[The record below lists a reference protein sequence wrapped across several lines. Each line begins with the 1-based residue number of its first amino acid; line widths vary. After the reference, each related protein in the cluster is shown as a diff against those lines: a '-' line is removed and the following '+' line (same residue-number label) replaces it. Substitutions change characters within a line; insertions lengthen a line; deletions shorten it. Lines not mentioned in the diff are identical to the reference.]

1 MLQYQYN
8 ALLNNIKIQSTLLI
22 SCTMRGKIATIMI
35 RLSENCYVRVPS
47 SQRPKCYSAVAALR
61 PSVELVHRSDFYKCY
76 WWRMFSEAMRDA
88 CGALITQ
95 TGDVLQRRSG
105 RSFPMIYLQ
114 CANGPVTLQWR
125 RLLTFTARNG
135 AHSELK
141 WRENKKRFILRAA
154 AATLLDWDQ

>member
-1 MLQYQYN
+1 MHQNTGNHIYQIQN
-8 ALLNNIKIQSTLLI
+8 CVASLSSRLVKVCSHVALRWLWRKMWPS
-22 SCTMRGKIATIMI
+22 
-35 RLSENCYVRVPS
+35 LSWKLPI
-47 SQRPKCYSAVAALR
+47 PALR
-61 PSVELVHRSDFYKCY
+61 PSVELVHGSDFYKCY
-76 WWRMFSEAMRDA
+76 WWRMFSEATRDA

-105 RSFPMIYLQ
+105 RSFPVIYLQ